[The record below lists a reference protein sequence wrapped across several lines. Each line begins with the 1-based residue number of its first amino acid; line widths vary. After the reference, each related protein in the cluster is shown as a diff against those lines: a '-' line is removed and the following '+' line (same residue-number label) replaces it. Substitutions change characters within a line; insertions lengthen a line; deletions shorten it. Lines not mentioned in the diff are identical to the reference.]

1 MVDDVVMIQIMVNHW
16 LLIIDFTKKNENDDL
31 QSWNTRYKNHMLHVR
46 ENDHNSKVKKCL
58 VIGRAL

>member
-31 QSWNTRYKNHMLHVR
+31 QVGIRDIKITCYT
-46 ENDHNSKVKKCL
+46 
-58 VIGRAL
+58 